1 MAREEV
7 IKWLKQIKTNYIHGG
22 DESFDESRKKALDT
36 AIRSLEAWDKVI
48 EEIENHRRKTKSIDK
63 YDLVGDCLDIIKN
76 YMKEV
81 EE

>member
-1 MAREEV
+1 MTREEA
-7 IKWLKQIKTNYIHGG
+7 IEIYRKQQSLCLRENDWY
-22 DESFDESRKKALDT
+22 KALDI
-36 AIRSLEAWDKVI
+36 AIKSLEAWDKVI